1 MKKLF
6 EVFKE
11 GGTEMC
17 IKLLFHKLLLWVFPL
32 GIMINVWEFLAQWED
47 TFPVQSK
54 IAAISAAAILF
65 GLGRMLDTI
74 TQSLIVQRIGTNDNK
89 ER

>member
-6 EVFKE
+6 EIFKE
-11 GGTEMC
+11 GGTERC
-17 IKLLFHKLLLWVFPL
+17 IKLLFLKLLPWVFPL
-32 GIMINVWEFLAQWED
+32 GLWIKTWEFLTQWED

-74 TQSLIVQRIGTNDNK
+74 TQSLIVQRIGTKENK